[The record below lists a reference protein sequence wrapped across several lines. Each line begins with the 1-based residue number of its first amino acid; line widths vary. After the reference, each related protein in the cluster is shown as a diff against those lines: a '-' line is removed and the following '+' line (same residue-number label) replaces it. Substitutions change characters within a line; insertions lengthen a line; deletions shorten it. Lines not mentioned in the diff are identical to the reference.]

1 MPSLISTI
9 APSRSRP
16 SDQFGIVQDIV
27 KSGSVDHPSGVIV
40 NTGTGGG
47 APVTSSSIT
56 YISERMIPS
65 PISASILKRNPLPFA
80 WSDTLNLAVA
90 LPPDVVGSDEI
101 RFTYLADGKM
111 LH

>member
-9 APSRSRP
+9 APSRSLS
-16 SDQFGIVQDIV
+16 SDQVGIVHAIV
-27 KSGSVDHPSGVIV
+27 KSGFVDHPSGDMV

-65 PISASILKRNPLPFA
+65 PICASILKRNPLPLA
-80 WSDTLNLAVA
+80 WLDTLNFAVA
-90 LPPDVVGSDEI
+90 LPPDVVGSDVI
-101 RFTYLADGKM
+101 IVTYLADGKM